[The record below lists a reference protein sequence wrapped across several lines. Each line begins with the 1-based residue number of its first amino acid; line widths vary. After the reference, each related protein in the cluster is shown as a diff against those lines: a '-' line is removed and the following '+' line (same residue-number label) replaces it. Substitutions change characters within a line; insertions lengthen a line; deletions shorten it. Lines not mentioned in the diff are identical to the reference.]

1 MEGKWGVQQRGA
13 EGERERERYR
23 GGEGEKKEE
32 GGREG
37 ERECAHISMCRQSA
51 NCCLTFESTLL
62 ILFWQV
68 QAVTIR

>member
-1 MEGKWGVQQRGA
+1 MGGAAKRDRG
-13 EGERERERYR
+13 RERHR
-23 GGEGEKKEE
+23 GGEGQKKEE
-32 GGREG
+32 GGREA

-51 NCCLTFESTLL
+51 NCYLTFESTLL